1 MDFPRRFLFKSLL
14 ILNLKILL
22 FFYKKGT
29 RRNTGT
35 IHEFK
40 KGAFSVAIT
49 AQVPI
54 VPIIFSSYTTFLDK
68 KLKIFKS
75 SEVIIEALPPLSTKG
90 LTHDD
95 IDQLMQECRQV
106 MLEKYLENTKEIQ
119 MRFPHDILSKS

>member
-14 ILNLKILL
+14 ILNLKILS

-95 IDQLMQECRQV
+95 IDQLMQKCRQV

>member
-1 MDFPRRFLFKSLL
+1 M
-14 ILNLKILL
+14 
-22 FFYKKGT
+22 
-29 RRNTGT
+29 
-35 IHEFK
+35 
-40 KGAFSVAIT
+40 AIT

-68 KLKIFKS
+68 KLKVFKS